1 MKFLC
6 PQPLGDPCSLFL
18 HPQRRFCTRR
28 VMQKQ
33 TCMHIIKCEH
43 TTKKPQIYILFTFS
57 LLFHSYF
64 LKIEDL
70 EEKSLF
76 C

>member
-1 MKFLC
+1 
-6 PQPLGDPCSLFL
+6 
-18 HPQRRFCTRR
+18 
-28 VMQKQ
+28 MQKQ

-43 TTKKPQIYILFTFS
+43 TTKKPLIYILFTFS

-70 EEKSLF
+70 EKVFVLLMEEV
-76 C
+76 